1 MSLVFDESFLY
12 KTMCVA
18 PVRSIYRMFPARLG
32 GFLPYKSGVCFCP
45 LVWSWA
51 PAIHW
56 FPYIIHPA
64 DVCTMPALSQ
74 ACARCWEVPW

>member
-64 DVCTMPALSQ
+64 DVCTVPALSQ